1 VGKRKTRGD
10 AGSGTEKTI
19 KTGQYR
25 KSIVLLLIQAC
36 YSIISR
42 RLIKLMEQIV
52 GSDAE
57 SRLVAILKVLSES
70 SEPLGS
76 ITIARRLEQEGVFL
90 SERAVR
96 YHLKIADERG
106 YTRPG
111 GRDGRMITPE
121 GRLEV
126 KEALAPQHLGF
137 VREKLE
143 ALAYQNT
150 YDPAAGT
157 GLLPINTSIIDK
169 DRFREALAAMKDA
182 FKAGICVSNLVA
194 TASEGEKLGS
204 VVVPDGKIGF
214 ATVCG
219 AAING
224 VLLKAGVPTEFRF
237 GGVLEI
243 RSRQPRRFVAIID
256 YAGTSLDPSEQ
267 FIRAKMTSVG
277 EASRTGSGK
286 ILGNFRTIPAPARGA
301 VEEKIAMLKEA
312 GIGGVFAVGSTSEP
326 LCQIPVSLNRIGI
339 VQLGGLNPVAAAV
352 EAGIEIE
359 NIAESGLIEFQQLKS
374 FSEL

>member
-1 VGKRKTRGD
+1 
-10 AGSGTEKTI
+10 
-19 KTGQYR
+19 
-25 KSIVLLLIQAC
+25 
-36 YSIISR
+36 
-42 RLIKLMEQIV
+42 MEQIV

-57 SRLVAILKVLSES
+57 SKLIAILKVLSES

-76 ITIARRLEQEGVFL
+76 ITIARNLEQEGVFL

-106 YTRPG
+106 YTQPA
-111 GRDGRMITPE
+111 GRDGRMITPA
-121 GRLEV
+121 GRKEV

-143 ALAYQNT
+143 ALAYQT
-150 YDPAAGT
+150 TLDPVKGT
-157 GLLPINTSIIDK
+157 GMVAINTSIIDEA
-169 DRFREALAAMKDA
+169 DFPEALVAMKKP
-182 FKAGICVSNLVA
+182 FKAGICVSDLVA
-194 TASEGEKLGS
+194 TASGGEKLGT
-204 VVVPDGKIGF
+204 VVIPDGKKGL

-219 AAING
+219 AAVNG

-243 RSRQPRRFVAIID
+243 RNSQPHRFVAIID

-267 FIRAKMTSVG
+267 FIRAKMTTVG
-277 EASRTGSGK
+277 EASITGKGK
-286 ILGNFRTIPAPARGA
+286 ILGNFRTIPAPAREVFQETVIALG
-301 VEEKIAMLKEA
+301 KI
-312 GIGGVFAVGSTSEP
+312 GIGGVFTIGQTSEP
-326 LCQIPVSLNRIGI
+326 VCQISVAMNRIGV

-359 NIAESGLIEFQQLKS
+359 NIAESGLIDFGQLHS
-374 FSEL
+374 FWQL